1 MSGASD
7 NAGKQIGRVSA
18 RADGRALTE
27 REWEL
32 VRPFVKEHGLEA
44 LGRVIFNT
52 SEFVQAD

>member
-1 MSGASD
+1 MYPTGV
-7 NAGKQIGRVSA
+7 VSQPSA
-18 RADGRALTE
+18 YGRAPTE
-27 REWEL
+27 REWAL